1 MTDESG
7 LFPSANRKRKVLE
20 HGIFSRIIGERNIVK
35 IEVSSLKMKFST
47 SRETYILWS
56 LVEGL
61 PEFLNIRK
69 LFREI
74 FIEFDG
80 VNEKSLKYD
89 EECEECYY
97 ISGRDHT
104 SMAERNGE
112 YEETDLRD
120 GDETPNEIE
129 YREES
134 PIDMT
139 IYISYRRDNALKI
152 FDFSLSFF

>member
-1 MTDESG
+1 M
-7 LFPSANRKRKVLE
+7 
-20 HGIFSRIIGERNIVK
+20 K